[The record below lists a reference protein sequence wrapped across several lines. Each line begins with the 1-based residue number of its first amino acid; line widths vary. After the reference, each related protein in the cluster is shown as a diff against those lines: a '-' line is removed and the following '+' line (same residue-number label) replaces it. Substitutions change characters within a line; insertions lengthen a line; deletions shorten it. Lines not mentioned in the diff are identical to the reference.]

1 MLIHPYI
8 SIISQLLLYKAPRS
22 HSGEMSFYQRCH
34 NNNEEAICF
43 SKLPTVMKLNY
54 NRVINTAA

>member
-8 SIISQLLLYKAPRS
+8 SIIAQPLLYKASRS
-22 HSGEMSFYQRCH
+22 RSGEMSFYQRCY

-43 SKLPTVMKLNY
+43 SKLPAVMRLNY
-54 NRVINTAA
+54 NHVINTAA

>member
-8 SIISQLLLYKAPRS
+8 SIISRLLLYKASRS
-22 HSGEMSFYQRCH
+22 HSGEMSFYQRCY

-43 SKLPTVMKLNY
+43 SKLPAVMRLNY
-54 NRVINTAA
+54 NHVINTAA